1 VSRMAGVPP
10 KYTERSA
17 QLSQRVEAT
26 VNDLMETNPV
36 SFLSDWDTLKKSA
49 RRWTKSFETL
59 VEEFYLEETS
69 VEEESTVCSVLTS
82 GMDETLDRLRDIKRE
97 RLTEQTPQHLERL
110 EARIAYHTES
120 IALISAHFKR

>member
-1 VSRMAGVPP
+1 MAEVPS

-26 VNDLMETNPV
+26 VNDFMKTNPV
-36 SFLSDWDTLKKSA
+36 GLPSDWDTLKKSA

-69 VEEESTVCSVLTS
+69 AEQEPTVCSVLTS
-82 GMDETLDRLRDIKRE
+82 GMDETLDRLRDIKSE
-97 RLTEQTPQHLERL
+97 KLTKQTPQYLKQL

-120 IALISAHFKR
+120 IALISAYFKR

>member
-1 VSRMAGVPP
+1 MAGVPP

-26 VNDLMETNPV
+26 VNDLMKTNPV
-36 SFLSDWDTLKKSA
+36 GLPSDWDTLKKSA

-69 VEEESTVCSVLTS
+69 VEEEPTIYSVLTLE
-82 GMDETLDRLRDIKRE
+82 MDETLDRLRDIKRE